1 MFLISNALFL
11 SQSFRLLIHTNS
23 KQYGHVKYWMGL
35 QLREYFPDMAVGPHA
50 ELNSPFFQHMR
61 LLLVEG
67 LVLGD
72 FNSTQ
77 VGRVTANSLYEE
89 YTSSFPPPKVMFK
102 FAVNWQLVWNRLASP
117 DPVLDTSAREFLFM
131 IVNNIVPNRERL
143 SLKMNLVNS
152 PNCSVCNIREDNT
165 HLCTECVMVRESWG
179 WARLRLL
186 SLLPDDCAHT
196 SNFEMLNLMFAEHV
210 RDLEVV
216 WLIGTL
222 VEFIWTE
229 KILRKRKLE

>member
-1 MFLISNALFL
+1 M
-11 SQSFRLLIHTNS
+11 
-23 KQYGHVKYWMGL
+23 
-35 QLREYFPDMAVGPHA
+35 
-50 ELNSPFFQHMR
+50 
-61 LLLVEG
+61 
-67 LVLGD
+67 VLGD
-72 FNSTQ
+72 FDPTQ
-77 VGRVTANSLYEE
+77 VGRVTAKSLSKEF
-89 YTSSFPPPKVMFK
+89 TSSFPPPKVMFK
-102 FAVNWQLVWNRLASP
+102 FDVDWQLVWSRLASP
-117 DPVLDTSAREFLFM
+117 VLDPLAREFLFM
-131 IVNNIVPNRERL
+131 IVNNSVPNRERL
-143 SLKMNLVNS
+143 NLKMNLVNS

-216 WLIGTL
+216 WLIGTV
-222 VEFIWTE
+222 VEFNWTE